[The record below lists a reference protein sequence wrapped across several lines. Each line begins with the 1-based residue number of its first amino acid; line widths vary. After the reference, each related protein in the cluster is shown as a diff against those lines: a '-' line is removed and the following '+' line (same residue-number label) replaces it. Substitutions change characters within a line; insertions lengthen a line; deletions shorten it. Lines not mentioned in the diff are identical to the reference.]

1 MRAHIHRD
9 TYMHIHTHIDTHVHL
24 HTYIHTHKE
33 MGHRLIDTQTHRYTA
48 QPGARL

>member
-1 MRAHIHRD
+1 MHAHIHRD
-9 TYMHIHTHIDTHVHL
+9 TYMHIHIHIDTHIYL

-33 MGHRLIDTQTHRYTA
+33 MGHRLTYTQTHRYTA